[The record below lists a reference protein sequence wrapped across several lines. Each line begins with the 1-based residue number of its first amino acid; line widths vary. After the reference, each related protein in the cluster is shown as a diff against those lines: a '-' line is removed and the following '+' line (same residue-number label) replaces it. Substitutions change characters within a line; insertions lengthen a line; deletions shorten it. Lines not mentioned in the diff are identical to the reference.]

1 MKYVMVEQMKKLVLT
16 RVYVDVHHFAG
27 FLYTGKLVKT
37 ILINAY
43 PIMKKLFEP
52 SRGSAPKP
60 LHVSPIYRV
69 KEDGR
74 VECLYSYA
82 ICRDKGK
89 PIIKCEGPPRPVILD
104 GSYFFYFGFHS
115 SLIDPFEFVNAI
127 VDHSSCFEFINQKI
141 CVSIREVEI
150 YDPTEIS
157 KDIVSNVSKHG
168 GLKIVFS
175 SPTILRDPLRTRG
188 KFKTFLPTPENV
200 FASPLYVALYV
211 QGRLTHGKFRKELL
225 RVRRLFNETYSVLSS
240 VKIRWIYYSSRPEPA
255 LVGFVNYRLN
265 NDYLE
270 FLRQKIN
277 PNEWLNDMIS
287 YAITLGVGAGRAT
300 GFGHVFVKPL
310 EATIAM
316 GRDQKQEES

>member
-1 MKYVMVEQMKKLVLT
+1 MKKLVLT
-16 RVYVDVHHFAG
+16 RIYVDIHHFAG

-37 ILINAY
+37 IFINAY
-43 PIMKKLFEP
+43 PATKRLFEP
-52 SRGSAPKP
+52 LRGSVPKLLHISP
-60 LHVSPIYRV
+60 LYRV
-69 KEDGR
+69 REDGK

-82 ICRDKGK
+82 ICRNRSK
-89 PIIKCEGPPRPVILD
+89 PIIKCDGPPKLISLN

-115 SLIDPFEFVNAI
+115 SLMDPFELVNAI
-127 VDHSSCFEFINQKI
+127 AGYSGCFEFINQKI
-141 CVSIREVEI
+141 CVNIRQVEI
-150 YDPTEIS
+150 YDPSEIS
-157 KDIVSNVSKHG
+157 KEIISNVLKHG

-175 SPTILRDPLRTRG
+175 SPTVLRDPLRTGG

-200 FASPLYVALYV
+200 FASPLYAALYV
-211 QGRLTHGKFRKELL
+211 QGRLTHSRFRKELL

-240 VKIRWIYYSSRPEPA
+240 VKIRWVYYSSRPEPA
-255 LVGFVNYRLN
+255 LVGYVNYRLN

-277 PNEWLNDMIS
+277 PEEWLNDTIS

-310 EATIAM
+310 EVAHVTE
-316 GRDQKQEES
+316 RDQEREEEE